1 MEPPSSPPP
10 ALHHLVSR
18 ITAAKEVLEEY
29 LLGGDHE
36 WESEHRITVGS
47 ENGTGYKLGDRADGK
62 KNINTCTQAELEA
75 VNLVGPTRAASIIA
89 GRPYYG
95 VDDAALFD
103 ILEANMDI
111 GTTIAGYVG
120 ASFYAPPQPGHL
132 LVGLRFGGIDVP
144 QGARVVSAYVA
155 LRVEEVDDDSCALT
169 VAMEAS
175 DDALVFPAFDTQ
187 FGSSL
192 YDLAKRPRTAAA
204 ARWVVPPT
212 TGRVD
217 ESFASPD
224 LSAVLQEVV
233 DRPGWAVGGHIN
245 LLINGSD
252 PTTSATADGN
262 GRRVFDGVLRQAP
275 ALYVAWAPTTD
286 ELLAYSTERAR
297 RPDGTPFPI
306 SENLPDHLRR
316 VVHARLSD
324 VHDALEENIGTF
336 MEHTYVNDTGLP

>member
-1 MEPPSSPPP
+1 M
-10 ALHHLVSR
+10 
-18 ITAAKEVLEEY
+18 
-29 LLGGDHE
+29 
-36 WESEHRITVGS
+36 
-47 ENGTGYKLGDRADGK
+47 
-62 KNINTCTQAELEA
+62 
-75 VNLVGPTRAASIIA
+75 NLVGPTRAASIIA
-89 GRPYYG
+89 GRPYYA

-120 ASFYAPPQPGHL
+120 ASFYAPPLPGHL

-175 DDALVFPAFDTQ
+175 DDAPVFPAFDTQ
-187 FGSSL
+187 FGTSL
-192 YDLAKRPRTAAA
+192 FDLAKRPRTAAA

-212 TGRVD
+212 TGRVG

-224 LSAVLQEVV
+224 LSAVPGGG
-233 DRPGWAVGGHIN
+233 RPAGAAVGHIN

-275 ALYVAWAPTTD
+275 ALCVGGARHD
-286 ELLAYSTERAR
+286 ELLAY
-297 RPDGTPFPI
+297 
-306 SENLPDHLRR
+306 
-316 VVHARLSD
+316 
-324 VHDALEENIGTF
+324 
-336 MEHTYVNDTGLP
+336 